1 MMRAAW
7 SPPLEHA
14 QHGVEVRAV
23 VRPWKVYAVLG
34 GLLAPVLGVGGHDDG
49 QHALRALV
57 ERGDALWDDAVEH
70 LPRHARL
77 A

>member
-1 MMRAAW
+1 M
-7 SPPLEHA
+7 
-14 QHGVEVRAV
+14 